1 MNKLAKQE
9 EVDKVPEG
17 QIRAVRAL
25 VDGGD
30 ECRTYAHASTIA
42 GVSVNTLK
50 THLRRVRVNHPKVW
64 ASLQVLRK
72 RQLGIR
78 HKGAIRK
85 AGEHTQN
92 WVDQRIGYRMSMR
105 MMYGHDPLD
114 VYAYLPKALLRYY
127 KKMGYGNYG

>member
-42 GVSVNTLK
+42 GISVNTLK
-50 THLRRVRVNHPKVW
+50 THLRRVRINHPKVW
-64 ASLQVLRK
+64 ASLRVLRK

-85 AGEHTQN
+85 AQEHTQN

-114 VYAYLPKALLRYY
+114 VYAYLPKGLLRYY
-127 KKMGYGNYG
+127 KKILS

>member
-42 GVSVNTLK
+42 GISVNTLK
-50 THLRRVRVNHPKVW
+50 THLRRVRVNHPSVW
-64 ASLQVLRK
+64 ASLRVLRK

-85 AGEHTQN
+85 AQEHTQN

-114 VYAYLPKALLRYY
+114 VYAYLPKGLLRYY
-127 KKMGYGNYG
+127 KKILS

>member
-1 MNKLAKQE
+1 MIKLAKQE

-42 GVSVNTLK
+42 GISVNTLK
-50 THLRRVRVNHPKVW
+50 THLRRVRINHPKVW
-64 ASLQVLRK
+64 ASLLVLRK
-72 RQLGIR
+72 RQLGMR

-85 AGEHTQN
+85 AQEHTQE
-92 WVDQRIGYRMSMR
+92 WVNQRIGYRMSMR
-105 MMYGHDPLD
+105 MLHGHDPLD
-114 VYAYLPKALLRYY
+114 VYAYHPKGILRYY
-127 KKMGYGNYG
+127 KKILS

>member
-1 MNKLAKQE
+1 MIKLAKQE

-42 GVSVNTLK
+42 GISVNTLK
-50 THLRRVRVNHPKVW
+50 THLRRVRINHPKVW
-64 ASLQVLRK
+64 ASLLVLRK
-72 RQLGIR
+72 RQLGMR

-85 AGEHTQN
+85 AQEHTQN

-114 VYAYLPKALLRYY
+114 VYAYLPKGLLRYY
-127 KKMGYGNYG
+127 KKILS

>member
-1 MNKLAKQE
+1 MMSNYTMQE
-9 EVDKVPEG
+9 EIDRLPEG
-17 QIRAVRAL
+17 QLRAVRAL

-30 ECRTYAHASTIA
+30 ECRTYAHASAIA

-64 ASLQVLRK
+64 ASLRVLRK

-78 HKGAIRK
+78 HKGAIGK
-85 AGEHTQN
+85 AQEHTQN

-105 MMYGHDPLD
+105 MIYGHDPLD
-114 VYAYLPKALLRYY
+114 IYAYLPKGLLRHY
-127 KKMGYGNYG
+127 KKILS